1 MFFKGASSFT
11 YQIKETKVR
20 KIFEKETV
28 GTGLAFNFWKNKTS
42 QTLDKKPRILRLKF
56 DFNILRSKVVP

>member
-1 MFFKGASSFT
+1 MG
-11 YQIKETKVR
+11 

-56 DFNILRSKVVP
+56 DFNILRSKIVP